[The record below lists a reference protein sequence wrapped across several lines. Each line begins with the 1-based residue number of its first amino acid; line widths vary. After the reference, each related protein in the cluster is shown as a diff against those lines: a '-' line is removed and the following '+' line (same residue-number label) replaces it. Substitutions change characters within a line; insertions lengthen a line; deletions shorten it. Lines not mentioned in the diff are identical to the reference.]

1 MPISERLAPALL
13 LLALGACGGGGA
25 GNDVAV
31 ADSDDGRAEC
41 AIGQG
46 GQWARACL
54 IERGE
59 GADGPTLTLRHP
71 DGGFR
76 RFLIVTDGRGIV
88 PADGAE
94 QASLSMH
101 GDAMHGD
108 RRVEVRVGDD
118 RYRLP
123 ATFAAPAR

>member
-1 MPISERLAPALL
+1 MSMPISDRFALL
-13 LLALGACGGGGA
+13 GLIFALGACGGG
-25 GNDVAV
+25 
-31 ADSDDGRAEC
+31 SDGSSAASSDEYGKAEC

-46 GQWARACL
+46 GKWDRACL
-54 IERGE
+54 VERGE
-59 GADGPTLTLRHP
+59 GAAGPTLTLRHP

-76 RFLIVTDGRGIV
+76 RFLIVTDGRGIA

-94 QASLSMH
+94 QPGLSMH
-101 GDAMHGD
+101 GD
-108 RRVEVRVGDD
+108 RQIEVRVGDD